1 MLIAPLLFFP
11 LALIVGNRGAV
22 QQSRTLAPHSSIAVF
37 GASGGVGSEAVFQAL
52 GRGELVQCLVRDAS
66 RLLVPPGSGGPSAG
80 SPLTNEDLTVVV
92 GDVTQQQDVDKV
104 FASGDV
110 TGVVVAL
117 GGKTSDVGKT
127 MLQDGTAN
135 IINACKANG
144 VKRISVV
151 TSIGAGDS
159 ENQAPFFFKV
169 LMFTV
174 MRSIFED
181 KNAQENLFLT
191 GGPGADLEFCIVRP
205 GGLSNEPPNGVI
217 NVIKGE
223 AGSISRADVADF
235 CLDSVM
241 QDDFAYLKQTPCI
254 SSDKGTSWVKEKGM
268 PVGGNV
274 ERSA

>member
-1 MLIAPLLFFP
+1 M
-11 LALIVGNRGAV
+11 G
-22 QQSRTLAPHSSIAVF
+22 

-52 GRGELVQCLVRDAS
+52 GRGESVNCLVRDAS
-66 RLLVPPGSGGPSAG
+66 RLLVPPGSGGSSAG
-80 SPLTNEDLTVVV
+80 SALTNGDLSVTV
-92 GDVTQQQDVDKV
+92 GDVTKQADVDKV

-127 MLQDGTAN
+127 MLQDGTLN
-135 IINACKANG
+135 VINACKANG
-144 VKRISVV
+144 IKRISVV

-159 ENQAPFFFKV
+159 ENQAPFFFKM

-181 KNAQENLFLT
+181 KNAQESLFLS
-191 GGPGADLEFCIVRP
+191 GGPGADLEFTIVRP
-205 GGLSNEPPNGVI
+205 GGLSNEPPNGIV

-223 AGSISRADVADF
+223 AGSISRADVAAF
-235 CLDSVM
+235 CLDALM
-241 QDDFAYLKQTPCI
+241 KEDFGYLRQTPCI

-268 PVGGNV
+268 AVGGNV
-274 ERSA
+274 ERNA